1 MADDTGVGIRLLGGF
16 EATVGG
22 RLVAADAWRLRKAKT
37 LVKLLVLA
45 DGHRMHRE
53 SLVALLWPDRDT
65 ASGINNLHQALYVA
79 RRVLAP
85 GSGVLFPLREDVV
98 LLSDSAMPWLDV
110 EAFEAACRRAR
121 ETRAPGDYRSA
132 DQLYRGDLLPE
143 DQFEAWAEAPRDA
156 LRERR
161 LGLSIEYAEVLSERR
176 EYTEVAE
183 IAGAVTAADPFHEGA
198 YRLLMTA
205 LAAGGRRYEALAAFD
220 RLRESLTRE
229 FAADPEPATRRLY
242 RDLLTAGDQSPGA
255 AMATEPASATSTA
268 PALSRTVATT
278 ATTTGPAV
286 AIRPDAAGTPRTA
299 PARGLGSLTL
309 EQTSFVGRGREIAEI
324 VQALGRTRLL
334 TLTGPG
340 GAGKTRLACEV
351 AAGLV
356 GRYPDGVHVTELAS
370 LSRPELVPHTVA
382 AVLDV
387 PIPGTEI
394 AEVALARQLADRRLL
409 LVLDNCEHLLDACAR
424 LTAEVLRG
432 CPGVSVL
439 ATSREPLRVGG
450 EVTWRTPSLALPDL
464 RALPPLDR
472 LAELESVRLFA
483 ERAHDA
489 APDFVL
495 DETTAPAV
503 AEICVRLDGMPLALE
518 LAAARTSAL
527 APSQIASRLGDAL
540 RVLDRGSR
548 SAVTRQQTLHATL
561 AWSHDLL
568 DGHERVLFRRLA
580 VFAGSMA
587 LEAVEQVCGGAA
599 LDVVDLLSRLV
610 DKSLVQV
617 EHVGGEARYR
627 LLETI
632 RQFADQRLR
641 DSGEKAGRVRAHRDF
656 FVALATGNDP
666 ERAAGIVNDS
676 PQALDAEHDNLR
688 AALSSGLAE
697 DPAVA
702 LRLAVSLWRFWLA
715 RGDFSEASRWLAA
728 TLAAAPERTASRA
741 RALLAASAI
750 EVRRGDPTAR
760 QIDLGIE
767 AVAIMRAVGDDRAL
781 AQTLHLTGLLAW
793 VSDDGWQRAVGLVQE
808 ARTLATAAGDAGA
821 VASATHTLGVIAV
834 SRGAGPQA
842 EEHFEQ
848 VLGLLEG
855 LTSDLPPFFFAV
867 TPGHSWEIGPGGLP
881 RLPFTE
887 TVLLFRRAG
896 AEQATAHTLSNL
908 SYAVSLAGD
917 PARARRLLEDS
928 VSAFGRC
935 GDQHG
940 GALALCRLANVHRIA
955 GELDEAAGLL
965 ERSMAIRRSLGDRRG
980 VGITVISQ
988 GLVAAAAGDLGRA
1001 DRLLREALLL
1011 FDDMEDGPGRWGTL
1025 LDLGLILA
1033 DAGEHERARRVLR
1046 QWRDLPPISWTFRP
1060 RAWALLTLAA
1070 LERRC
1075 GDQIAA
1081 ALCLDEARRGF
1092 LALADEPGLAYLDS
1106 HAEPLL
1112 TER

>member
-1 MADDTGVGIRLLGGF
+1 MVDGAGVGIRLLGGF

-22 RLVAADAWRLRKAKT
+22 RLVAGDAWRLRKAKT

-45 DGHRMHRE
+45 EGHRMHRE

-65 ASGINNLHQALYVA
+65 ASGMNNLHQALYVA
-79 RRVLAP
+79 RRVLVP
-85 GSGVLFPLREDVV
+85 ESGVLLALREDVV
-98 LLSDSAMPWLDV
+98 LLSDGAMPWLDV
-110 EAFEAACRRAR
+110 EAFGTACRRAR
-121 ETRAPGDYRSA
+121 QTRAPGDYRSA
-132 DQLYRGDLLPE
+132 DELYRGDLLPE
-143 DQFEAWAEAPRDA
+143 DQFEVWAEAPREA

-161 LGLSIEYAEVLSERR
+161 LGLSIEYAEVLSARR
-176 EYTEVAE
+176 EYSEAVEVV
-183 IAGAVTAADPFHEGA
+183 GAVTAAAPFNEGA

-220 RLRESLTRE
+220 RLRESLVQE
-229 FAADPEPATRRLY
+229 LAAEPEPATRRLY
-242 RDLLTAGDQSPGA
+242 RDLLTGDQSPDA
-255 AMATEPASATSTA
+255 AIATALAVSRPLAITS
-268 PALSRTVATT
+268 
-278 ATTTGPAV
+278 GPV
-286 AIRPDAAGTPRTA
+286 DQIGPDAAAKPRVA
-299 PARGLGSLTL
+299 PVRSLGSLIL

-324 VQALGRTRLL
+324 GQALGRTRLL

-356 GRYPDGVHVTELAS
+356 DRYPDGVHVAGLAS
-370 LSRPELVPHTVA
+370 LSRPELVPHLVA
-382 AVLDV
+382 EVLDLPV
-387 PIPGTEI
+387 SGTE
-394 AEVALARQLADRRLL
+394 APEVALARQLADRRLL
-409 LVLDNCEHLLDACAR
+409 LVLDNCEHLLEACAR
-424 LTAEVLRG
+424 LAAEVLRG
-432 CPGVSVL
+432 CPGVVVL

-472 LAELESVRLFA
+472 LAELESVRLFV

-489 APDFVL
+489 APDFTL

-548 SAVTRQQTLHATL
+548 SAVNRQQTLHAAL

-568 DGHERVLFRRLA
+568 DEHERVLFRRLA
-580 VFAGSMA
+580 VFAGSTA
-587 LEAVEQVCGGAA
+587 LEAVEQVCGDAG
-599 LDVVDLLSRLV
+599 LDAVDLLTRLV

-617 EHVGGEARYR
+617 ELVGAAARYR
-627 LLETI
+627 MLETI

-641 DSGEKAGRVRAHRDF
+641 DAGEKAERVRAHRDF
-656 FVALATGNDP
+656 FVAFAAANDP

-676 PQALDAEHDNLR
+676 PRALDAEHDNLR

-728 TLAAAPERTASRA
+728 ALSAAPERTELRA

-750 EVRRGDPTAR
+750 EVRRGDPTTR
-760 QIDLGIE
+760 QVDLGME

-781 AQTLHLTGLLAW
+781 TRALHLTGLLTW
-793 VSDDGWQRAVGLVQE
+793 VSDHAWQQAADLVQE
-808 ARTLATAAGDAGA
+808 ARTLAIAVGDAGA
-821 VASATHTLGVIAV
+821 VVSAAHTLGVIAV

-842 EEHFEQ
+842 EKYFEQ
-848 VLGLLEG
+848 ALGLLEG
-855 LTSDLPPFFFAV
+855 LTPDLPPFFFVV
-867 TPGHSWEIGPGGLP
+867 TPGFFWEIGPGGLP

-887 TVLLFRRAG
+887 TVLLFRRVGTA
-896 AEQATAHTLSNL
+896 QATAYTLSNL

-917 PARARRLLEDS
+917 PERARRLLEDS
-928 VSAFGRC
+928 VRAFDRH
-935 GDQHG
+935 GDGHG

-955 GELDEAAGLL
+955 GEFDEAAELL
-965 ERSMAIRRSLGDRRG
+965 RRSMEIRRSLGDRRG
-980 VGITVISQ
+980 IGVTALSQ
-988 GLVAAAAGDLGRA
+988 GLLAAAVGDLGRA

-1011 FDDMEDGPGRWGTL
+1011 FDEMEDGPGRYGTL
-1025 LDLGLILA
+1025 LDLGLILL
-1033 DAGEHERARRVLR
+1033 DAGERERARRVLR
-1046 QWRDLPPISWTFRP
+1046 QWRDLPPVSWAFRS
-1060 RAWALLTLAA
+1060 RAWALLALAA
-1070 LERRC
+1070 LERDC
-1075 GDQIAA
+1075 GDEVSAA
-1081 ALCLDEARRGF
+1081 RCRDEARRGF

-1112 TER
+1112 SER